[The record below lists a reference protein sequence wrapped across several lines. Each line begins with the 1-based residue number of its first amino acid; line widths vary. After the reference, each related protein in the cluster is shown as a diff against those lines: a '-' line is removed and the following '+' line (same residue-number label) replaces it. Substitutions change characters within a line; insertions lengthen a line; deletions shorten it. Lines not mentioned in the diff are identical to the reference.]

1 MIMQPLK
8 EGTVMKKWIHAA
20 HETIAPWND
29 PEVKYVCNTN
39 GYQCY
44 RKIVDGR
51 GKWFAHEQD
60 APIETMVPITYNQA
74 RGFEPMPNEPEIR
87 KLQRD
92 LGKMLLPSY

>member
-1 MIMQPLK
+1 
-8 EGTVMKKWIHAA
+8 MKKWIHAA

-60 APIETMVPITYNQA
+60 APIETMVPITYDQA
-74 RGFEPMPNEPEIR
+74 RGFEPMPNESEIR

-92 LGKMLLPSY
+92 LGKMLLPPY